1 MDNDIV
7 PVALEKAYRLL
18 NLGAT
23 SIVSAEFG
31 GESDAMPAA
40 WTCPLS
46 MEPFRATAVVDGTHF
61 TRRLIDESG
70 MFALQL
76 PTAGIARAT
85 LALGSVSKNDDPAKL
100 EKSGAHFFF
109 ADGFR
114 LPLVEGCAGWMIFK
128 VVPGEERNAEA
139 HDLIIGECIAAWADA
154 RVFANGHWQ
163 FEKAPPSLRTLHYVA
178 GQHFYAIGEAVNL
191 D

>member
-1 MDNDIV
+1 MDVRFFFSMSYGVYIV
-7 PVALEKAYRLL
+7 TSMNGETPVGCTANSAMQITAEPATIAVSIKHDNRTHKAI
-18 NLGAT
+18 
-23 SIVSAEFG
+23 S
-31 GESDAMPAA
+31 
-40 WTCPLS
+40 
-46 MEPFRATAVVDGTHF
+46 
-61 TRRLIDESG
+61 ESG

-100 EKSGAHFFF
+100 EKSGARFFF

-114 LPLVEGCAGWMIFK
+114 IPLVEGCAGWMIFK

-139 HDLIIGECIAAWADA
+139 HDLIIGECVAAWADA

>member
-46 MEPFRATAVVDGTHF
+46 MDPFRA
-61 TRRLIDESG
+61 SG

-114 LPLVEGCAGWMIFK
+114 IPLVEGCAGWMIFK
-128 VVPGEERNAEA
+128 VVPGEERNAKT
-139 HDLIIGECIAAWADA
+139 HDLIIGECVGAWADA
-154 RVFANGHWQ
+154 RVFADGHWL
-163 FEKAPPSLRTLHYVA
+163 FEKAPSSLRTLHYVA
-178 GQHFYAIGEAVNL
+178 GRHFYAIGEAVDL
-191 D
+191 A